1 MRDGRRSWAI
11 AFLLAAACTSLSG
24 GEAAETGMLTG
35 AVAIGPI
42 CPVEQEGVPCPV
54 PPETYAG
61 VRVLVQSAATGRV
74 VERVALDGEGRY
86 RVVLPS
92 GTYRV
97 GLEHSLGIDRG
108 NPQTRIVR
116 VDAGATVVSDFE
128 IDTGIR

>member
-1 MRDGRRSWAI
+1 MI
-11 AFLLAAACTSLSG
+11 FLLAAACTSLAG
-24 GEAAETGMLTG
+24 GEVAGTGVLTG

-61 VRVLVQSAATGRV
+61 VRVLVQSASTART
-74 VERVALDGEGRY
+74 VERVTLDDEGRY

-116 VDAGATVVSDFE
+116 VEAGTTVVSDFQ